1 MTEKNTMINDE
12 RVARL
17 KKLIELRK
25 LNINPYPAKSVKK
38 QTLQEALEAKE
49 GTKLQVAGRIM
60 TKREMGKLTFC
71 HLQDESGK
79 MQIALKDGDL
89 DKESY
94 KLFIKKTDIGDIIS
108 VEGERFV
115 THKGEPSILVKKWT
129 LLTKALLPL
138 GDKFHG
144 VQDEEL
150 RLRKRYLEMILE
162 PETRELF
169 RKASRFWQSTREF
182 LLKENFLEV
191 ETPVLETATGGADAT
206 PFVTHHNALDMDVY
220 LRISMGE
227 LWQKRLMV
235 GGFEKTFEIGRQ
247 FRNEGMSREHL
258 QDYAQME
265 FYWGY
270 ADYEMGMEL
279 VERLVKYIAEQT
291 FGTLK
296 FTIGDY
302 GEIDLSKKWEKIDY
316 TKTIREKTGI
326 DVFKATEKD
335 MKKKLEELKVEYDKA
350 DSKGRIVDSLWKYCR
365 KTIAGPAFLVGHPVM
380 VSPLAKRREDD
391 PELTQRFQI
400 LIAGSELGNGYSEL
414 NDPIDQAERFQEQA
428 KMREAGDVEAQMHDR
443 DFVEALEHGM
453 PPTCGFGFSERLF
466 SFLANRPIR
475 ECVIFPLMKPEY
487 MSVSQPVKTQEIKTG
502 FLPMGRD
509 EAWELIKKYNQE
521 EANLN
526 HYLES
531 EVIMRALAKK

>member
-206 PFVTHHNALDMDVY
+206 PFVTHHNALDIDVY

-227 LWQKRLMV
+227 LWQKRLIV

-247 FRNEGMSREHL
+247 FRNEVMSREHL
-258 QDYAQME
+258 QDYTQME
-265 FYWGY
+265 FYWAY
-270 ADYEMGMEL
+270 ADYEDGMKL
-279 VERLVKYIAEQT
+279 VEELYKHVIQKT
-291 FGTLK
+291 FGTLQFEIFGFK
-296 FTIGDY
+296 
-302 GEIDLSKKWEKIDY
+302 IDLGKKWEKYDFEQ
-316 TKTIREKTGI
+316 TIKKHTGI
-326 DVFKATEKD
+326 
-335 MKKKLEELKVEYDKA
+335 
-350 DSKGRIVDSLWKYCR
+350 
-365 KTIAGPAFLVGHPVM
+365 
-380 VSPLAKRREDD
+380 
-391 PELTQRFQI
+391 
-400 LIAGSELGNGYSEL
+400 
-414 NDPIDQAERFQEQA
+414 
-428 KMREAGDVEAQMHDR
+428 
-443 DFVEALEHGM
+443 
-453 PPTCGFGFSERLF
+453 
-466 SFLANRPIR
+466 
-475 ECVIFPLMKPEY
+475 
-487 MSVSQPVKTQEIKTG
+487 
-502 FLPMGRD
+502 
-509 EAWELIKKYNQE
+509 
-521 EANLN
+521 
-526 HYLES
+526 
-531 EVIMRALAKK
+531 